1 MAHHSKADAYH
12 LGDRLLSKAIDGARL
27 AEMVGLSKMFGKLS
41 SIFPEVTIN
50 VFLLNWSD
58 FRRYYASTIVS
69 YASTELDFPK

>member
-50 VFLLNWSD
+50 VF
-58 FRRYYASTIVS
+58 FV
-69 YASTELDFPK
+69 ELVGFPKVLCFDHS